1 MVAISPEVASRMI
14 EHLRNNTTD
23 MAESDLRVPIACF
36 TDDAHARAEVALLRR
51 LPLIAA
57 HRAELAQPGSFI
69 TRELLGVPLLI
80 VRQTDGTA
88 AAFLNMCRHR
98 GGKVESAASG
108 SKRLFVCRYHGW
120 SYERD
125 GGTLRHV
132 PFESGF
138 EPIDK
143 RCSGLVRVRTE
154 ERHGFVWVTLDGE
167 AAAPVADF
175 LGPRADAQL
184 AAFGLDEAVV
194 FLDKSFTMDLN
205 WKLAMDGAIDILH
218 PLFLHP
224 EGVGKLF
231 QTNAGVWEDYGRH
244 GQLFTARRRLTE
256 LVKAGEKVEAAW
268 KYFATNLL
276 LYPNAMAIAAPDH
289 IEFWTVW
296 PDPQRAGRSTTNIR
310 FLVPQAK
317 LDEEMAARLNQS
329 WEILGHAAQNEDWPM
344 EESIQ
349 RNAEA
354 NPGGSYLYGRSEISC
369 QHLHRRLQADLA
381 TMAHAAGTAHGR
393 L

>member
-1 MVAISPEVASRMI
+1 MVAISPEIAARMTQ
-14 EHLRNNTTD
+14 HLRNGTTD
-23 MAESDLRVPIACF
+23 MAESDLRVPVAYF
-36 TDDAHARAEVALLRR
+36 TDGAHARAEVALMRR

-57 HRAELAQPGSFI
+57 QRAELAQPGSFI
-69 TRELLGVPLLI
+69 TRDVLGTPLLI
-80 VRQTDGTA
+80 VRQGDGTA
-88 AAFLNMCRHR
+88 ATFLNMCRHR
-98 GGKVESAASG
+98 GGKVESEPSG

-125 GGTLRHV
+125 GGALRHV
-132 PFESGF
+132 PFENGF

-143 RCSGLVRVRTE
+143 SCSGLMRVCTE
-154 ERHGFVWVTLDGE
+154 ERHGFIWVTLESDG
-167 AAAPVADF
+167 AGPVADF
-175 LGPRADAQL
+175 LGAKADAQL
-184 AAFGLDEAVV
+184 AAFGLGEATV

-205 WKLAMDGAIDILH
+205 WKLVMDGAIDIVH

-224 EGVGKLF
+224 NGVGKLF
-231 QTNAGVWEDYGRH
+231 QTNAGVWEDYGHH
-244 GQLFTARRRLTE
+244 GQLFTARRRLAE
-256 LVKAGEKVEAAW
+256 LVKAGENVEAAW

-317 LDEEMAARLNQS
+317 LDEEMARRLNQS
-329 WEILGHAAQNEDWPM
+329 WEILSHAAQNEDWPM

-349 RNAEA
+349 RNAAA
-354 NPGGSYLYGRSEISC
+354 NPGGTYLYGRNEISC
-369 QHLHRRLQADLA
+369 QHLHRRLQADLVR
-381 TMAHAAGTAHGR
+381 HGG